1 MRFRIVLIG
10 LQNIRIFGV
19 MLRRKLAAAANLNT
33 ILKRRLHRCKRR
45 VMTQFPTVVATHLH
59 SMRCKRWPFRGSL
72 AAFFLPKGRQWR

>member
-45 VMTQFPTVVATHLH
+45 VMTQFPTVVATH
-59 SMRCKRWPFRGSL
+59 
-72 AAFFLPKGRQWR
+72 

>member
-45 VMTQFPTVVATHLH
+45 VMTQFPTVVGKPLKKNRWKKPPLA
-59 SMRCKRWPFRGSL
+59 MRKVGGFCGHW
-72 AAFFLPKGRQWR
+72 GRFK

>member
-45 VMTQFPTVVATHLH
+45 VMIVLRFADATSIRL
-59 SMRCKRWPFRGSL
+59 KNK
-72 AAFFLPKGRQWR
+72 PKIRKI

>member
-33 ILKRRLHRCKRR
+33 ILKYWCPVKIDSNHISC
-45 VMTQFPTVVATHLH
+45 
-59 SMRCKRWPFRGSL
+59 
-72 AAFFLPKGRQWR
+72 